1 MLFNK
6 KENQETV
13 KKKKKAIG
21 QKVQEATEQMAA
33 APVELPIEARQR
45 PAAAKEKRPSR
56 TSQIKKKE
64 PISVIDNWTGEDM
77 VKGIVL
83 SEILGPPKSKRK
95 K

>member
-1 MLFNK
+1 MIFSK
-6 KENQETV
+6 KENQKKA
-13 KKKKKAIG
+13 KKKVG
-21 QKVQEATEQMAA
+21 QKVQEAAEQMAA
-33 APVELPIEARQR
+33 APVELPVEAKKRS
-45 PAAAKEKRPSR
+45 AAKEKQPSR
-56 TSQIKKKE
+56 PSQIKKKE

>member
-6 KENQETV
+6 KENRETV
-13 KKKKKAIG
+13 KKKKKTVER
-21 QKVQEATEQMAA
+21 KVQEAAEQMAA
-33 APVELPIEARQR
+33 VPVELPIEARQR
-45 PAAAKEKRPSR
+45 PAAKEKRPSR
-56 TSQIKKKE
+56 TSRTKKKE